1 MSERPRQDKVA
12 DVLRGGYELFTL
24 GRQLNPEKG
33 QPFGCPF
40 FMGYLESTVEIIGF
54 DVPLKF

>member
-1 MSERPRQDKVA
+1 
-12 DVLRGGYELFTL
+12 VLRGGYELFTL